1 MKLKYFLAATAAS
14 LTTAVVLPAPLAAQ
28 QITSGIEGTVTD
40 DSGAPLAGATV
51 VVTDTRTGQS
61 RTLVTGSEGQFRV
74 DSLVTGGPYTV
85 TATSGGFEGQT
96 IEEVFINLQGNTQ
109 LTFALSAGSE
119 VIVVTGERVSL
130 SQQAIGPGQSFG
142 ADAIEAFPS
151 ISRDVR
157 DIIRIDPRVS
167 LDRSNEVDRV
177 SCLGGNDRSNAFTVD
192 GIAQSDLFG
201 LNGTP
206 FASRNSLPL
215 PFDAIRETSVEF
227 APFDVQYGQ
236 FTGCAINVVTKS
248 GRNDFFGS
256 AFFTYASDSLQGDTA
271 DGVDFSASPYKEK
284 RWGATLGGPIIPDR
298 LFFFLG
304 YEQTDL
310 ADSQEE
316 GPSSLGFPNNTP
328 WVNDVQF
335 QQFSDILSNT
345 YGFETG
351 GIAREL
357 AESSERY
364 FARIDAYITEDHRLE
379 ATYQKLKETNVESDD
394 FNLVSRIFTG
404 LNSFEDE
411 GTNSDYYSVRLY
423 SDWSDNFSTE
433 IRASRAD
440 VQDVQGPVGGGEA
453 QSDNPMP
460 RFVVG
465 VSNNGLNGSIVAGPG
480 FSRSS
485 NELNTK
491 VTQIKALGRLTMDEH
506 TLTIGGEFNQLDVF
520 NLFAQN
526 STGTLTFNN
535 LTDFANGILSGGSN
549 TNPNGDAIAA
559 GGAAGAY
566 GNFTASGD
574 INDAA
579 AEWKRNTFA
588 IYVQDDWQATDQL
601 NVVGGVRVEWLSGD
615 APENNPNFLARY
627 GFSNSVGFGKL
638 DPVVLPRLGLTYEL
652 FNEGFF
658 SNTQI
663 KGGIGR
669 FTGGDPAVYFSNA
682 FSNNGFVT
690 GFGQTGATANTQQGT
705 AACFPTTGGRA
716 DVVVNGQFTGI
727 PGCVTSNAAILSARG
742 LADTQSTDPNFEM
755 PTVWR
760 ANLGIATTLGTETGF
775 FSDWRL
781 NLDFI
786 YSKFENPVDFVDLA
800 QVVNPALG
808 LGGFTVDGRPIYRS
822 IDPTT
827 IGRVNGVT
835 SACQAQL
842 QNQGGVP
849 PVYTNVGPQ
858 CFFTTSGT
866 GLNGGTVGRDDE
878 IQLTNGA
885 SYESKIA
892 SVILSK
898 NWRNGIFTDGGRIN
912 LNFGYAYT
920 DSENNR
926 NNNSSTATSS
936 FDISAAFDRQN
947 SAVARSEYS
956 STHNI
961 TLGLNVREQF
971 FGDNDTSFGFV
982 FVARSG
988 RPYSVVFDNGPGE
1001 VLNDSVSGDFNSLIY
1016 VPTGVGDPNVVIA
1029 NTAFATALDNFIS
1042 ATPCIAK
1049 YRGETLPRNS
1059 CENPWFYDL
1068 DLRFSQEIPGPMSA
1082 FGLKDDKLRLF
1093 VDFDN
1098 FLNFID
1104 SDANTFER
1112 FSYTEGLVVASIDSA
1127 GRYVYGPITGQ
1138 YNATAGTVSLR
1149 EPLIQ
1154 SSSSLWKIQVGVSYD
1169 F

>member
-14 LTTAVVLPAPLAAQ
+14 LTTAVVMPAPLAAQ

-40 DSGAPLAGATV
+40 ESGAPLAGATV
-51 VVTDTRTGQS
+51 VITDTRTGTS
-61 RTLVTGSEGQFRV
+61 RTLTTGAEGQFRV
-74 DSLVTGGPYTV
+74 DSLVTGGPYSI
-85 TATSGGFEGQT
+85 TANSGGFQGQT
-96 IEEVFINLQGNTQ
+96 IEEVYIDLQGNTQ
-109 LTFALSAGSE
+109 LSFALSSGSD

-142 ADAIEAFPS
+142 TDAIEAFPS

-271 DGVDFSASPYKEK
+271 KGVDFSATPYKEK

-316 GPSSLGFPNNTP
+316 GPASLGFPNDTP
-328 WVNDVQF
+328 WLTEAQF
-335 QQFSDILSNT
+335 NQFSDILSNT

-351 GIAREL
+351 GIARNLE
-357 AESSERY
+357 ESSERY

-379 ATYQKLKETNVESDD
+379 ATYQKLKEVNVESDD
-394 FNLVSRIFTG
+394 FSLTRRVFTG
-404 LNSFEDE
+404 LNSFEQE
-411 GTNSDYYSVRLY
+411 GTDSDYYSVRLY
-423 SDWSDNFSTE
+423 SDWSDAFSTE
-433 IRASRAD
+433 LRASRAI

-465 VSNNGLNGSIVAGPG
+465 VTNGGLNGSIVAGPG
-480 FSRSS
+480 FSRTS
-485 NELNTK
+485 NDLKTT
-491 VTQIKALGRLTMDEH
+491 VTQIKALGRLNMENH
-506 TLTIGGEFNQLDVF
+506 TLTFGGEFNQLDVF

-535 LTDFANGILSGGSN
+535 LTDFANGILSGGTN
-549 TNPNGDAIAA
+549 TFPGGDQIVA
-559 GGAAGAY
+559 GQSAGAY
-566 GNFTASGD
+566 GNFTATGD

-579 AEWKRNTFA
+579 ANWKRNTFA
-588 IYVQDDWQATDQL
+588 IYVQDDWQMTDQL
-601 NVVGGVRVEWLSGD
+601 NVIGGVRVEWLSGD
-615 APENNPNFLARY
+615 APTTNPAFEDRY
-627 GFSNSVGFGKL
+627 GFSNAISFGRL
-638 DPVVLPRLGLTYEL
+638 DPVILPRLGFTYEL
-652 FNEGFF
+652 YNEGFL

-663 KGGIGR
+663 KGGVGR

-682 FSNNGFVT
+682 FSNNGFAV
-690 GFGQTGATANTQQGT
+690 GFGQTGSGG
-705 AACFPTTGGRA
+705 CFTGGARA

-727 PGCVTSNAAILSARG
+727 PQCVLDNAATQSARG

-760 ANLGIATTLGTETGF
+760 ANLGVSTIIGTETGF

-786 YSKFENPVDFVDLA
+786 YSKFENPVDFVDLS
-800 QVVNPALG
+800 QVAIG
-808 LGGFTVDGRPIYRS
+808 TTVDGRPIYRAIDPS
-822 IDPTT
+822 IDGCTAT
-827 IGRVNGVT
+827 LV
-835 SACQAQL
+835 
-842 QNQGGVP
+842 NQGGRP
-849 PVYTNVGPQ
+849 PVYTGVNAV
-858 CFFTTSGT
+858 CFNT
-866 GLNGGTVGRDDE
+866 GRDDE
-878 IQLTNGA
+878 IQLTNGR

-892 SVILSK
+892 SAILSK
-898 NWRNGIFTDGGRIN
+898 NWRSGIFTDGGRIN
-912 LNFGYAYT
+912 LNLGYAYT
-920 DSENNR
+920 DSQNNR

-936 FDISAAFDRQN
+936 FDITAAFDRQD
-947 SAVARSEYS
+947 SAVARSEYA

-988 RPYSVVFDNGPGE
+988 RPYSVVWDNGPSA
-1001 VLNDSVSGDFNSLIY
+1001 VLNDSASGDFNSLIY
-1016 VPTGVGDPNVVIA
+1016 VPTGLGDPNVVIA

-1042 ATPCIAK
+1042 ANDCIAK
-1049 YRGETLPRNS
+1049 YRGQTIPRNS
-1059 CENPWFYDL
+1059 CSNPWFYDL
-1068 DLRFSQEIPGPMSA
+1068 DLRFSQEIPGPMSLVG
-1082 FGLKDDKLRLF
+1082 FKDDKLKLF

-1104 SDANTFER
+1104 SDSNVFER
-1112 FSYTEGLVVASIDSA
+1112 FAYTEGLVTASVDSQ

-1138 YNATAGTVSLR
+1138 FDATGGTVSLR
-1149 EPLIQ
+1149 EPLVQ
-1154 SSSSLWKIQVGVSYD
+1154 SSSSLWKIQLGVSYE

>member
-14 LTTAVVLPAPLAAQ
+14 ITTAVVLPAPLAAQ

-40 DSGAPLAGATV
+40 DSGVPLAGATV
-51 VVTDTRTGQS
+51 VITDTRTGTS
-61 RTLVTGSEGQFRV
+61 RTLTTGAEGQFRV

-85 TATSGGFEGQT
+85 TATSDGFEGQT
-96 IEEVFINLQGNTQ
+96 IPDVFINLQGNSQ
-109 LTFALSAGSE
+109 LTFALSSGSDI
-119 VIVVTGERVSL
+119 IVVTGERVSL

-142 ADAIEAFPS
+142 TETIEAFPS

-215 PFDAIRETSVEF
+215 PYDAIRETSVEF

-271 DGVDFSASPYKEK
+271 KGVDFSATPYKEK
-284 RWGATLGGPIIPDR
+284 RWGATLGGPIVPDR
-298 LFFFLG
+298 LFFFLA

-316 GPSSLGFPNNTP
+316 GPASLGFPNDTP
-328 WVNDVQF
+328 WVTEAQF
-335 QQFSDILSNT
+335 DQFSQILSQT

-351 GIAREL
+351 GIARNL
-357 AESSERY
+357 PESSKRY

-394 FNLVSRIFTG
+394 FSLTSRVFTG
-404 LNSFEDE
+404 FNSFEDE
-411 GTNSDYYSVRLY
+411 GTDSDYYSVRLY

-433 IRASRAD
+433 IRASRAE
-440 VQDVQGPVGGGEA
+440 VQDIQGPVGGGEA
-453 QSDNPMP
+453 QSANPMP
-460 RFVVG
+460 RIVVG

-480 FSRSS
+480 FSRTS
-485 NELNTK
+485 NELNTT
-491 VTQIKALGRLTMDEH
+491 VTQVKALGRLTMDDH

-535 LTDFANGILSGGSN
+535 LTDFANGVLSGGTN
-549 TNPNGDAIAA
+549 TFPSGDQIVA
-559 GGAAGAY
+559 GGSAGAY

-579 AEWKRNTFA
+579 AAWKRNTFA
-588 IYVQDDWQATDQL
+588 IYVQDDWQMTDQL

-615 APENNPNFLARY
+615 APAANPNFFNRY
-627 GFSNSVGFGKL
+627 GFTNANSFGKI
-638 DPVVLPRLGLTYEL
+638 DPVVLPRLGFTYEL
-652 FNEGFF
+652 YNDGFL

-663 KGGIGR
+663 KGGVGR

-690 GFGQTGATANTQQGT
+690 GFGQTGRNG
-705 AACFPTTGGRA
+705 CFTGGAQA
-716 DVVVNGQFTGI
+716 DVVVNGQFTGV
-727 PGCVTSNAAILSARG
+727 PQCVLDNASAQSAGG
-742 LADTQSTDPNFEM
+742 LGDTQSTDPNFEM

-760 ANLGIATTLGTETGF
+760 ANIGVATTIGTETGF

-786 YSKFENPVDFVDLA
+786 YSRFENPVDFVDLS
-800 QVVNPALG
+800 QVVDTRLG
-808 LGGFTVDGRPIYRS
+808 INGFTVDGRPIYRA

-827 IGRVNGVT
+827 VGLVGGQLIP
-835 SACQAQL
+835 CEAQL
-842 QNQGGVP
+842 QGQGGRP

-858 CFFTTSGT
+858 CFVDDEGAP
-866 GLNGGTVGRDDE
+866 VGRDDE

-892 SVILSK
+892 SVLLSK
-898 NWRNGIFTDGGRIN
+898 TWRSGIFTDGGRIN
-912 LNFGYAYT
+912 FNLGYAYT

-936 FDISAAFDRQN
+936 FDIVAAADRQ
-947 SAVARSEYS
+947 AVDVARSEYA

-961 TLGLNVREQF
+961 TLGLNIREQF

-988 RPYSVVFDNGPGE
+988 RPYSIVWDNGPSS
-1001 VLNDSVSGDFNSLIY
+1001 VLNDSASGDFNSLMYI
-1016 VPTGVGDPNVVIA
+1016 PTGVGDPNVVIA
-1029 NTAFATALDNFIS
+1029 DAAFATALDNFIS
-1042 ATPCIAK
+1042 GNSCIAE
-1049 YRGETLPRNS
+1049 YRGQTIPRNS
-1059 CENPWFYDL
+1059 CENSWFYDL

-1082 FGLKDDKLRLF
+1082 FGFKDDKLKLF

-1104 SDANTFER
+1104 SDANVFER
-1112 FSYTEGLVVASIDSA
+1112 YSYTEGLVRASVDGQ
-1127 GRYVYGPITGQ
+1127 GRYVYTPITDQ
-1138 YNATAGTVSLR
+1138 YDANAGTVSLR
-1149 EPLIQ
+1149 DPLIQ
-1154 SSSSLWKIQVGVSYD
+1154 SSSSLWKIQLGVSYE

>member
-1 MKLKYFLAATAAS
+1 MKLKYLLAATAAS
-14 LTTAVVLPAPLAAQ
+14 ITTAVVLPAPLAAQ

-51 VVTDTRTGQS
+51 VITDTRTGTS
-61 RTLVTGSEGQFRV
+61 RTLTTGAEGQFRV

-85 TATSGGFEGQT
+85 TANSGGFQGQT
-96 IEEVFINLQGNTQ
+96 IEEVYINLQGNSQ
-109 LTFALSAGSE
+109 LTFALSSGSDI
-119 VIVVTGERVSL
+119 IVVTGERVSL

-142 ADAIEAFPS
+142 VETIEAFPS

-215 PFDAIRETSVEF
+215 PYDAIRETSVEF

-248 GRNDFFGS
+248 GRNEFFGS

-271 DGVDFSASPYKEK
+271 KGVDFSASPYKEK
-284 RWGATLGGPIIPDR
+284 RWGATLGGPIIKDR

-310 ADSQEE
+310 ADSQED
-316 GPSSLGFPNNTP
+316 GPAGLGYPNELDFVTQA
-328 WVNDVQF
+328 QF
-335 QQFSDILSNT
+335 DQFSQILSQT

-351 GIAREL
+351 GL
-357 AESSERY
+357 ATNLPESNERY

-379 ATYQKLKETNVESDD
+379 ATYQKLKETNIEGDD
-394 FNLVSRIFTG
+394 FSVSSRVLTG
-404 LNSFEDE
+404 YNSFEDE
-411 GTNSDYYSVRLY
+411 GTDSDYYSLRLY
-423 SDWSDNFSTE
+423 SDWSSNFSTE
-433 IRASRAD
+433 LRLSRAE

-453 QSDNPMP
+453 QDANPMP

-465 VSNNGLNGSIVAGPG
+465 VSNNGVNGSIVAGPG
-480 FSRSS
+480 FSRTS
-485 NELNTK
+485 NDLKTT
-491 VTQIKALGRLTMDEH
+491 VTQVKALGRLNMDDH
-506 TLTIGGEFNQLDVF
+506 TLTFGGEFNQLKVF

-526 STGTLTFNN
+526 STGTLTFSN
-535 LTDFANGILSGGSN
+535 LTDFANGILSGGTN
-549 TNPNGDAIAA
+549 TFPGGDQIVAGQAA
-559 GGAAGAY
+559 GSY
-566 GNFTASGD
+566 GNFTATGD

-579 AEWKRNTFA
+579 ARWKRNTFA
-588 IYVQDDWQATDQL
+588 MYVQDDWQMTDQL
-601 NVVGGVRVEWLSGD
+601 NVIGGVRVEWLSGD
-615 APENNPNFLARY
+615 APTPNPNFFNRY
-627 GFSNSVGFGKL
+627 GFTNANSFGKI
-638 DPVVLPRLGLTYEL
+638 DPVVLPRLGFTYEL
-652 FNEGFF
+652 YNDGFF
-658 SNTQI
+658 SNTQV
-663 KGGIGR
+663 KGGVGR

-682 FSNNGFVT
+682 FSNNGFAV
-690 GFGQTGATANTQQGT
+690 GFGQTGSGG
-705 AACFPTTGGRA
+705 CFTGGAQA
-716 DVVVNGQFTGI
+716 DVVVNGQFTGV
-727 PGCVTSNAAILSARG
+727 PQCVLDNAATQSARG

-760 ANLGIATTLGTETGF
+760 ANLGVSSTIGTESGF

-781 NLDFI
+781 SADFI
-786 YSKFENPVDFVDLA
+786 YSKFVNPVDFVDLS
-800 QVVNPALG
+800 QVSTG
-808 LGGFTVDGRPIYRS
+808 TTVDGRPIYRA
-822 IDPTT
+822 IDPSVAGCTAT
-827 IGRVNGVT
+827 
-835 SACQAQL
+835 L
-842 QNQGGVP
+842 LNQGGRP
-849 PVYTNVGPQ
+849 PVYSGVNAA
-858 CFFTTSGT
+858 CFSTS
-866 GLNGGTVGRDDE
+866 RDDE

-892 SVILSK
+892 SVLLSK

-912 LNFGYAYT
+912 FNLGYAYT

-936 FDISAAFDRQN
+936 FDIVAAADRQ
-947 SAVARSEYS
+947 AVDVARSEYS

-988 RPYSVVFDNGPGE
+988 RPYSIVWDNAPSA
-1001 VLNDSVSGDFNSLIY
+1001 VLNDSASGDFNSLMYI
-1016 VPTGVGDPNVVIA
+1016 PNGVGDPNVVITNA
-1029 NTAFATALDNFIS
+1029 AFATALDNFIS
-1042 ATPCIAK
+1042 SNKCIAK
-1049 YRGETLPRNS
+1049 YRGQTIPRNS

-1082 FGLKDDKLRLF
+1082 FGLKDDKLKLF

-1104 SDANTFER
+1104 SDANVFKR
-1112 FSYTEGLVVASIDSA
+1112 FSYTEALVRASVDGQ
-1127 GRYVYGPITGQ
+1127 GRYVYTPINGQ
-1138 YNATAGTVSLR
+1138 YDATAGTVSLR
-1149 EPLIQ
+1149 EALVQ
-1154 SSSSLWKIQVGVSYD
+1154 SSSSLWKIQLGVSYD